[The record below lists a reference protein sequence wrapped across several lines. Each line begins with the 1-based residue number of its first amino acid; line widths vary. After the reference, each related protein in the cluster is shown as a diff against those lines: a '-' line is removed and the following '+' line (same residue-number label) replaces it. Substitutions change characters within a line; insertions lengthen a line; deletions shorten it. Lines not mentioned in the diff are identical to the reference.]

1 MQGITLSNTFE
12 SVIIHVGAVV
22 FQSLIFY
29 DNNFHFKCT
38 I

>member
-1 MQGITLSNTFE
+1 MQGITLFNTFE

-22 FQSLIFY
+22 FQLLMFY
-29 DNNFHFKCT
+29 SNNFHFKYT